1 LQLPIDI
8 ANAIANAIAG
18 WLLSRPAP
26 SWRPMTA
33 FVGLT
38 VHAAVALSR
47 VAPYRGTIQL
57 SPLTLFLLHL

>member
-1 LQLPIDI
+1 
-8 ANAIANAIAG
+8 
-18 WLLSRPAP
+18 
-26 SWRPMTA
+26 MTA